1 MITDSRKL
9 TDEKFKSWL
18 KCRQHEGDFD
28 VKPMGLGSCEV
39 LGAPPGGS
47 DVRPG
52 LGTAVPDPRP
62 PVILALELRQEPTTF
77 CREDLQ
83 VPHPFRF

>member
-9 TDEKFKSWL
+9 SDEKLKSWL

-39 LGAPPGGS
+39 LRAPPGGF
-47 DVRPG
+47 DVHPG
-52 LGTAVPDPRP
+52 LGTAVPDPRLP
-62 PVILALELRQEPTTF
+62 AILALEGHQEPTTF
-77 CREDLQ
+77 CREDPQ
-83 VPHPFRF
+83 VSHPFGF